1 MGTDP
6 YAAAAGM
13 SSPVASPAR
22 SAHSEVDAAERVESA
37 GDTAGPAA
45 ARVQVSEDAVRVAA
59 TLRAA
64 CGEARN
70 WVLIAG
76 LRDEDEAAVVAARLA
91 AALAQMDPNPIL
103 LLETDL
109 RSPRLQSLFGS
120 RAAPG
125 LAELLRGSVGLDDAL
140 CRVQGS
146 GLWLLPAGD
155 TVGDP
160 ISVLG
165 SAGYAELTQV
175 LRQRFPFVIGT
186 APPILEFPDAA
197 LLAPGSDGVL
207 LVARAGRRS
216 RRELREAKSLFL
228 ACNVSILGV
237 VLSEAA
243 GASLF
248 RR

>member
-22 SAHSEVDAAERVESA
+22 SAHSEVGAGERLESA
-37 GDTAGPAA
+37 VDTAGSAP

-64 CGEARN
+64 CSAARN

-76 LRDEDEAAVVAARLA
+76 LRDEDGAAVVAARLA
-91 AALAQMDPNPIL
+91 AALAQMDRNPVL
-103 LLETDL
+103 LLEADL
-109 RSPRLQSLFGS
+109 RSPGLHSLFGS

-125 LAELLRGSVGLDDAL
+125 LAELLQGAVGLDDVL
-140 CRVQGS
+140 CRFQGS
-146 GLWLLPAGD
+146 GLWFLPG
-155 TVGDP
+155 GDP
-160 ISVLG
+160 ASDPVSALG
-165 SAGYAELTQV
+165 SAGYTDLAQA
-175 LRQRFPFVIGT
+175 LRQRFRFVIGT

-197 LLAPGSDGVL
+197 LLAPGSDGVV

>member
-1 MGTDP
+1 MGPDP
-6 YAAAAGM
+6 YAAAAEM
-13 SSPVASPAR
+13 ASPAASPAR
-22 SAHSEVDAAERVESA
+22 SARGEVVESA

-76 LRDEDEAAVVAARLA
+76 LRDEDEAAVVAVRLA
-91 AALAQMDPNPIL
+91 AALVQMDPNPIL
-103 LLETDL
+103 LLEADL
-109 RSPRLQSLFGS
+109 RSPRLHSLFDW

-125 LAELLRGSVGLDDAL
+125 LAELLRGSVGLDDVL

-155 TVGDP
+155 PAGDP
-160 ISVLG
+160 VSMLG
-165 SAGYAELTQV
+165 STGYAELAPA
-175 LRQRFPFVIGT
+175 LRQRFRFIIGT

-197 LLAPGSDGVL
+197 LLAPGSDGVV

-216 RRELREAKSLFL
+216 RRELREAKSLFQ
-228 ACNVSILGV
+228 ASNVSILGV
-237 VLSEAA
+237 VLSAA
-243 GASLF
+243 SGASLLG
-248 RR
+248 R

>member
-6 YAAAAGM
+6 YAAAAEM
-13 SSPVASPAR
+13 SSPAASPAR
-22 SAHSEVDAAERVESA
+22 SARGEVDAAEHVESA
-37 GDTAGPAA
+37 GDPVDPAT

-64 CGEARN
+64 CGDARN

-91 AALAQMDPNPIL
+91 AALVQMDPNPIL
-103 LLETDL
+103 LLEADL
-109 RSPRLQSLFGS
+109 RSPKLHSLFDW

-125 LAELLRGSVGLDDAL
+125 LAELLRGSVGLDDVL

-155 TVGDP
+155 PAGDP
-160 ISVLG
+160 VGMLG
-165 SAGYAELTQV
+165 SAGYAEVAQA
-175 LRQRFPFVIGT
+175 LRQRFRFVIGT
-186 APPILEFPDAA
+186 APPILEFPDAT
-197 LLAPGSDGVL
+197 LVAPGSDGVV
-207 LVARAGRRS
+207 LVARAGRR
-216 RRELREAKSLFL
+216 RRRDLQEAKSLFH
-228 ACNVSILGV
+228 ATNVRILGV

-243 GASLF
+243 GPLF
-248 RR
+248 L